1 MIFGRGEKGK
11 VVLAMALTV
20 GLMAGCGAGEEPQV
34 LGEKQETTAFGES
47 NSGQE
52 DDGTDA
58 AEKTGV
64 SVKEQVQAP
73 ERYQSE
79 MSGDNVALSADAPV
93 LVPEVEQ
100 AALKR
105 ARAANFTEEE
115 FRQVEK
121 VLAKELSVKWG
132 EMTKDEAD
140 SDVKAPGGI
149 QAVTT
154 SAMGTDSAGAAYNL
168 SYRTFEGDSKSVLSL
183 IWMKNVVN
191 DGRSYPGSAHIY
203 EEGEEAGGQ
212 QPGTGAK
219 LEEKAEKL
227 IKEAGFTGYQL
238 YEGRWRE
245 SYYSLRGK
253 QWAELEYWTTFT
265 PVVEGIGCIK
275 STINLLGNDV
285 KNGYMNGPYIE
296 VFYNADGTLNEFK
309 VIGKNEVEEKAGK
322 EEFLLPFEAV
332 QQLFEQYC
340 KDYFAAQ
347 NGQTMALS
355 PVEGNSSILEDSSGK
370 SKGTTVPEAHVKV
383 KKVKLEYAC
392 VNSSDS
398 QRTYEQDLIP
408 VWNFYGSIENPSQP
422 GQKDVQ
428 MTEYWTARKEPDGL
442 ILSIRADDGQILADA
457 S

>member
-1 MIFGRGEKGK
+1 MVFLA
-11 VVLAMALTV
+11 VVLTV
-20 GLMAGCGAGEEPQV
+20 GVMAGCGVGEEPQV
-34 LGEKQETTAFGES
+34 LGKKQETTAFGES

-52 DDGTDA
+52 DDGTDTA
-58 AEKTGV
+58 AKAGV

-100 AALKR
+100 AVLKR

-132 EMTKDEAD
+132 ERTRE
-140 SDVKAPGGI
+140 SGVKAPGEI

-154 SAMGTDSAGAAYNL
+154 SAMGTDSSGAAYNL
-168 SYRTFEGDSKSVLSL
+168 SYRTFEGDSKSGLSL
-183 IWMKNVVN
+183 IWMKNVAN
-191 DGRSYPGSAHIY
+191 DGRSSSGSAHLY

-219 LEEKAEKL
+219 LEEKAEML

-245 SYYSLRGK
+245 SYYTLREK
-253 QWAELEYWTTFT
+253 SWAELEYWTIFT

-275 STINLLGNDV
+275 STVSLLENDS

-309 VIGKNEVEEKAGK
+309 VIGKNEVEETAGK

-340 KDYFAAQ
+340 KDYFTPQNSRPAA
-347 NGQTMALS
+347 L
-355 PVEGNSSILEDSSGK
+355 PPEEGNSAVLEDNSGK
-370 SKGTTVPEAHVKV
+370 SKGTTGPEAHVKV

-392 VNSSDS
+392 VNLGDS
-398 QRTYEQDLIP
+398 QRTFEQDLIP
-408 VWNFYGSIENPSQP
+408 VWNFYGSIEKSPQLP
-422 GQKDVQ
+422 GQEDVQ
-428 MTEYWTARKEPDGL
+428 MTEYGTAKKEPDGL
-442 ILSIRADDGQILADA
+442 LLSIRADDGQILTDA
-457 S
+457 P